1 MTLSLIDW
9 HTRFTQQAHWTQDLR
24 NYIYGQIAIKNVK
37 NILDVGCG
45 TGVLEDELVKQTT
58 ANIFGLDINPEYI
71 AFAIKHTSTI
81 SYAFGDA
88 HNLPYSSGAFD
99 ITLCHFLLLWVQN
112 PQQVIQEMVR
122 ITTPGGSVIALAEPD
137 YGGRIDYPSELAQ
150 LGRWQR
156 DALQMQSANP
166 LMGRELRALFN
177 RAGLLEVE
185 VGVLGGQWKNYTD
198 TEDLETEWQVL
209 QSDLLQN
216 SDFLISE
223 KDLKNR
229 DAAARETGQRILFV
243 PTFYAWGRVKG

>member
-9 HTRFTQQAHWTQDLR
+9 HTRFTQQAHWTRELR
-24 NYIYGQIAIKNVK
+24 NYIYGQIAIKNVQ

-45 TGVLEDELVKQTT
+45 TGVLEDELNKQTT

-71 AFAIKHTSTI
+71 SFATQHTSNI
-81 SYAFGDA
+81 SYTLGDA

-99 ITLCHFLLLWVQN
+99 ITFCHFLLLWIAN

-122 ITTPGGSVIALAEPD
+122 VTNPGGSVIALAEPD

-156 DALQMQSANP
+156 DALQIQGANP

-177 RAGLLEVE
+177 CASLLDVE

-198 TEDLETEWQVL
+198 TEDLETEWLVL
-209 QSDLLQN
+209 QSDLLKN
-216 SDFLISE
+216 VDFLMEE
-223 KDLKNR
+223 KELKNR
-229 DAAARETGQRILFV
+229 DTAARETGQRILFV

>member
-37 NILDVGCG
+37 KILDVGCG
-45 TGVLEDELVKQTT
+45 TGVLEDELIEQTT

-71 AFAIKHTSTI
+71 AFAIKHTSNI

-122 ITTPGGSVIALAEPD
+122 VTTPGGSVIALAEPD
-137 YGGRIDYPSELAQ
+137 YGGRIDYPSQLAQ

-156 DALQMQSANP
+156 DALQMQGANP
-166 LMGRELRALFN
+166 LIGRELRALFN
-177 RAGLLEVE
+177 RAGLVEVE
-185 VGVLGGQWKNYTD
+185 VGVLGGQWKDYTD
-198 TEDLETEWQVL
+198 TEDLETEWLVL

-216 SDFLISE
+216 SDFLMSE
-223 KDLKNR
+223 EDLKIR
-229 DAAARETGQRILFV
+229 DAIARETGQRILFV